1 MERSRTHLVVLVA
14 ELRRLT
20 RRADRQRRQ
29 IEQGTEAWQR
39 WSSTIDEEL
48 GVVTS
53 MERAPV
59 DIVTGLATKF
69 RAILW
74 RFRTDEDDIL
84 DDGVR
89 RAYGV
94 SVVILCP

>member
-1 MERSRTHLVVLVA
+1 MERSRTDLGMLDA

-39 WSSTIDEEL
+39 WSSTIDEGL

-53 MERAPV
+53 IERAPV
-59 DIVTGLATKF
+59 DNLVGLATKF

-74 RFRTDEDDIL
+74 RIRTDEGVIL
-84 DDGVR
+84 DEG
-89 RAYGV
+89 AYDARCSG
-94 SVVILCP
+94 SVVT